1 MTPRQCGKRHATV
14 ASLIITGNG
23 ILPVHCECRLTFTI
37 DVLRY
42 CYVVA
47 IQYTSLHV
55 RIAISAS
62 TMHYFY
68 TGQNPL
74 FYQHADNPSATGCAT
89 WYIPAN
95 EPQILELEHLK
106 PTSKTIST
114 WKMTTADTLHVT
126 SSGAIFAECGQNKS
140 NSCLPSLNSWKV
152 NTFYRVVYTIN

>member
-1 MTPRQCGKRHATV
+1 MTPRQCGKSHATV

-23 ILPVHCECRLTFTI
+23 ILPVQCECRLTFTI

-47 IQYTSLHV
+47 IQYTNLHV

-62 TMHYFY
+62 TMHCFY

-74 FYQHADNPSATGCAT
+74 FYKHADNPSATVCAT

-95 EPQILELEHLK
+95 EPQILELEHLQ
-106 PTSKTIST
+106 PTSKIIST

-126 SSGAIFAECGQNKS
+126 SSAPFLQNVAKIKAI
-140 NSCLPSLNSWKV
+140 
-152 NTFYRVVYTIN
+152 VVYLR